1 MTGDAHKRA
10 KHLIDATLLEDISEP
25 ESLWLEAHLTTCDA
39 CGKHALATRKSIQ
52 AFRRVA
58 IPVDPELARRTQRK
72 VRARAQEIEQA
83 REDVVAVWVAGGLA
97 AGLTA
102 ITTPLAWSA
111 LGWLGQRMEIP
122 GSLLQLAYVWF
133 WLVPSLSA
141 ALLLVYGHEIGD
153 SARIAFAKRGE

>member
-39 CGKHALATRKSIQ
+39 CGKHAVATQKSIQ
-52 AFRRVA
+52 AFRRVT
-58 IPVDPELARRTQRK
+58 IPVDPELAGRTQRK
-72 VRARAQEIEQA
+72 VRARAREIEQA
-83 REDVVAVWVAGGLA
+83 REDVVALWVAGGLA
-97 AGLTA
+97 AALTA
-102 ITTPLAWSA
+102 ITTPLVWSA

-153 SARIAFAKRGE
+153 SVRIGFVKRGE